1 MPKFNVTIS
10 KTNIVTVEIS
20 ANDEREACDIANEM
34 MANDEID
41 FSNGNTEYNIDSVYK
56 I

>member
-1 MPKFNVTIS
+1 MQKFNVTVSELNTIP
-10 KTNIVTVEIS
+10 VEIS